1 LFLSWFIFIFNKT
14 KKTNL
19 MKFLKVLGI
28 IVAVLA
34 VIILLGGMLLPKTY
48 SVSRS
53 TMINA
58 SDSTIYNNIA
68 NFNEFLKWNPWSRM
82 EPTAK
87 TTISGPVAQPDHL
100 YKWVGDE
107 TGSGQMKIKQVE
119 TNKMVDIELKFIEPF
134 ESLADTKFEIT
145 TDGANKKVT
154 WSMSGDND
162 LMGKWM
168 GVFMSM
174 DSMIGK
180 DFEDGLKNLKEK
192 AESGK

>member
-1 LFLSWFIFIFNKT
+1 
-14 KKTNL
+14 

-28 IVAVLA
+28 IIAVLA
-34 VIILLGGMLLPKTY
+34 IIILVGGLFLPKTY

-53 TMINA
+53 TIVNA

-68 NFNEFLKWNPWSRM
+68 NFNEFLKWNPWYKM

-87 TTISGPVAQPDHL
+87 TTISGPVAQKDHL
-100 YKWVGDE
+100 YEWVGKE
-107 TGSGQMKIKQVE
+107 TGSGQMKIINVQP
-119 TNKMVDIELKFIEPF
+119 NQMVDVELKFIEPF
-134 ESLADTKFEIT
+134 ESLANTKFEIT
-145 TDGANKKVT
+145 SNGANKKVT
-154 WSMSGDND
+154 WSISGDNN

-180 DFEDGLKNLKEK
+180 DFEDGLKSLKIKSEL
-192 AESGK
+192 GN